1 MCYTVKQTSD
11 AIKLINRF
19 KVDFP
24 NQSDL
29 LQADILSGFTYPLIP
44 VITQAKSNEI
54 ELFNWGLIPGWSRDK
69 EFRKNTLNAK
79 IETIAEKPSFRDSIH
94 KRCLVLIDG
103 FYEYQWLDE
112 KGKSKQKYL
121 MSMPDDEP
129 FALAGLWNT
138 WTDFSSGEILNT
150 FTILT
155 TEANAQMAEIHNT
168 KKRMPILLS
177 KDQEFDWLNGSIDVT
192 TFDFSLQTEKI

>member
-54 ELFNWGLIPGWSRDK
+54 ELFNWGLIPSWSRDK

>member
-54 ELFNWGLIPGWSRDK
+54 ELFNWGLIPSWSRDK

-94 KRCLVLIDG
+94 KRCLVLI
-103 FYEYQWLDE
+103 
-112 KGKSKQKYL
+112 
-121 MSMPDDEP
+121 SMARRERKIQ
-129 FALAGLWNT
+129 T
-138 WTDFSSGEILNT
+138 KILNVY
-150 FTILT
+150 
-155 TEANAQMAEIHNT
+155 A
-168 KKRMPILLS
+168 
-177 KDQEFDWLNGSIDVT
+177 
-192 TFDFSLQTEKI
+192 

>member
-1 MCYTVKQTSD
+1 
-11 AIKLINRF
+11 
-19 KVDFP
+19 
-24 NQSDL
+24 
-29 LQADILSGFTYPLIP
+29 
-44 VITQAKSNEI
+44 
-54 ELFNWGLIPGWSRDK
+54 
-69 EFRKNTLNAK
+69 
-79 IETIAEKPSFRDSIH
+79 
-94 KRCLVLIDG
+94 
-103 FYEYQWLDE
+103 
-112 KGKSKQKYL
+112 
-121 MSMPDDEP
+121 MPDDEP

-155 TEANAQMAEIHNT
+155 TEANAQMAEIHKT